1 MLCVIMLMLS
11 GESKTRYDLMT
22 MNTGC
27 HGESTLAPVKRTWG
41 MSRQITAT
49 HVQHLDVCA
58 PPPAVNSQPRSLM
71 AFARRLWVG
80 GCEGVG
86 RARCLWKIYRI
97 THVRR
102 RNKHKHG
109 VHVHALCTNA
119 DKLFGRIAFGE
130 DCVLPNLHR
139 VPIGSVILLLAL
151 ETHKVTPVIEIALS
165 WAKSISETRSPPH
178 PNALHRTSSNKT
190 ISISSSDIC
199 HKQTRRRKH
208 AARHAAERSGGN
220 VGDVDRSASAAV
232 SVFVGVSVVANV
244 HRKLISVQ
252 RPNAQSQHRT
262 LFSEPALRFWPD
274 HGSPNTLSQPH

>member
-1 MLCVIMLMLS
+1 
-11 GESKTRYDLMT
+11 
-22 MNTGC
+22 
-27 HGESTLAPVKRTWG
+27 

-80 GCEGVG
+80 DCAGVG
-86 RARCLWKIYRI
+86 RAHCLWKIYRI

-109 VHVHALCTNA
+109 VHVHALCTNT
-119 DKLFGRIAFGE
+119 DKLFGRSAFGE

-165 WAKSISETRSPPH
+165 WAKSISETRSPH
-178 PNALHRTSSNKT
+178 PRMPFTAPAPTKPFQFLHL
-190 ISISSSDIC
+190 C

-262 LFSEPALRFWPD
+262 LFSEPALRFRPD

>member
-1 MLCVIMLMLS
+1 MRDNAHVVDGGEQDAIRFNDYEYRLS
-11 GESKTRYDLMT
+11 CRI
-22 MNTGC
+22 NTC
-27 HGESTLAPVKRTWG
+27 APVKRTWG

-80 GCEGVG
+80 DCAGVG
-86 RARCLWKIYRI
+86 RAHCLWKIYRI

-109 VHVHALCTNA
+109 VHVHALCTNT
-119 DKLFGRIAFGE
+119 DKLFGRSAFGE

-165 WAKSISETRSPPH
+165 WAKSISETRSPHPRMPFTAPAPTKPFQFLHLIYATNKHADANTQPGTQPSEAAATSATSTVPH
-178 PNALHRTSSNKT
+178 RRRYP
-190 ISISSSDIC
+190 SSSVCRLSQMYTVNLFRSRGQTHSPSIEPFSPNPRCDFGPITG
-199 HKQTRRRKH
+199 HQTR
-208 AARHAAERSGGN
+208 
-220 VGDVDRSASAAV
+220 
-232 SVFVGVSVVANV
+232 
-244 HRKLISVQ
+244 
-252 RPNAQSQHRT
+252 
-262 LFSEPALRFWPD
+262 
-274 HGSPNTLSQPH
+274 